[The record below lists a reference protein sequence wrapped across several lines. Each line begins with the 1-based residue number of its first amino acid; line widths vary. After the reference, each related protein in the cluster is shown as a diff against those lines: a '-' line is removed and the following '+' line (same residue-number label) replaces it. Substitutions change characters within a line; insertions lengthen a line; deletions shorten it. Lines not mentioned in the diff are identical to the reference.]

1 MGRHAPVTVNLLCHW
16 QCTKMHHFKS
26 ENPPR
31 GEVVPSLVSTTNTI
45 LLVCADC
52 AVKIVM
58 SHEMS
63 RDKSHSARDIDVQ
76 PATIDV
82 SDEDA
87 GKLEKTPSHSLPA
100 VTLAGAGSG
109 RSVQASA
116 DGGSG
121 TAHGMEAPAFVDVDD
136 IAMHVDRDPNRWHDT
151 VRVNT
156 VSFSNLLSLIHH
168 FHLNC

>member
-1 MGRHAPVTVNLLCHW
+1 MLLTDLLCIA
-16 QCTKMHHFKS
+16 
-26 ENPPR
+26 
-31 GEVVPSLVSTTNTI
+31 VV
-45 LLVCADC
+45 A
-52 AVKIVM
+52 AM

-100 VTLAGAGSG
+100 VTLVGAGSG
-109 RSVQASA
+109 RSAQSPRSAEGGGTA
-116 DGGSG
+116 DG
-121 TAHGMEAPAFVDVDD
+121 MDAPAFVDVDD

-151 VRVNT
+151 VRVST
-156 VSFSNLLSLIHH
+156 MSFLITAY
-168 FHLNC
+168 NKYMNK